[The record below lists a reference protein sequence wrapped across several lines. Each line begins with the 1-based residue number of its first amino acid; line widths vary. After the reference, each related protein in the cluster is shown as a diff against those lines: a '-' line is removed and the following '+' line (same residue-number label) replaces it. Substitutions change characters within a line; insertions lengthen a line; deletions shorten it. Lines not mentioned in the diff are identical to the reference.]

1 MGPGVI
7 VMKVLNTRVLVTHGV
22 HWLPNVDFIV
32 VMSGGTIS
40 EIGSYEELMEHD
52 GVFAQFLRTY
62 LNSTENNEIENEE
75 FKRKTLEKLSS
86 LQSDFSSDQSAT
98 NLVDMVF
105 HSLTRESD
113 SDTHSIDINQGKF
126 KDERNRNM
134 ESWYAGG
141 LPYLETPIIQ
151 HEVPMDLGLSPSFS
165 RETNPTLLTIPIET
179 ENLSHEQCGRFKN
192 SISDVSSRFDSIS
205 SKLNKHEISMENI
218 GSHTVSRESSV
229 FHDPAVDKLIEEEA
243 LETGTVKASVLKTCA
258 KSTGIV
264 VTILIFLLFGIY
276 NVIAMYSSIWLA
288 NWTSDLDL
296 HNLTLLPA
304 NSSERIHKNQYY
316 VGVYGFLGV
325 LQVTLILLFAVTI
338 TKGRINASTC
348 LHQKMLTN
356 VLRCPMEFFDR
367 TPVGRVVNRF
377 AKDIDDIDKEIP
389 WRFESWLECVYWC
402 IGAIIVISYNTP
414 MYLAVIC
421 PLGCLYFLVQRF
433 YIKTARQLRR
443 LQSNTRSLVIS
454 HFSETISGA
463 VTIRAFGIQ
472 KEFNRESELRVDT
485 NHKIQLAA
493 NSSTRWLAVRLEILG
508 AVVVVA
514 AGTFAVFGRETLNG
528 AIVGL
533 SISYAIQFTEYF
545 NWYVRMTS
553 ELETNIV
560 SVERILEYTKRPT
573 GAPLVTDNRP
583 PPSWPAEGKVEFISY
598 SCRYREGLELILK
611 DITVSVKPG
620 EKVGLVGRTGAGKS
634 SLSLAL
640 FRLIEPAGGRILVDG
655 VDVSKIGL
663 HDLRSKLT
671 ILPQE
676 PVLFSGSLRMNLDP
690 HGEHTDSAIWLAL
703 EQSHLKSFIDSLPTK
718 LEYECGE
725 GGQNLSVGQRQL
737 ICLARSLLK
746 KSKVLVLDE
755 ATAAVDMET
764 DDLIQQTIRV
774 EFADCTV
781 LTIAHRLNTVMDYDR
796 ILVLDRGGVK
806 EFDSPGSLLSRT
818 DSLFYQ
824 MTRVLVT
831 HGVHWLPEL
840 DFIVVMSGGTISE
853 VGSYEGK

>member
-1 MGPGVI
+1 
-7 VMKVLNTRVLVTHGV
+7 
-22 HWLPNVDFIV
+22 
-32 VMSGGTIS
+32 
-40 EIGSYEELMEHD
+40 
-52 GVFAQFLRTY
+52 
-62 LNSTENNEIENEE
+62 
-75 FKRKTLEKLSS
+75 
-86 LQSDFSSDQSAT
+86 
-98 NLVDMVF
+98 
-105 HSLTRESD
+105 
-113 SDTHSIDINQGKF
+113 
-126 KDERNRNM
+126 
-134 ESWYAGG
+134 
-141 LPYLETPIIQ
+141 
-151 HEVPMDLGLSPSFS
+151 MDLGLSPSFS

-316 VGVYGFLGV
+316 VGVYGFLGGF
-325 LQVTLILLFAVTI
+325 TSDSNFAV
-338 TKGRINASTC
+338 C
-348 LHQKMLTN
+348 CH
-356 VLRCPMEFFDR
+356 
-367 TPVGRVVNRF
+367 
-377 AKDIDDIDKEIP
+377 
-389 WRFESWLECVYWC
+389 
-402 IGAIIVISYNTP
+402 
-414 MYLAVIC
+414 
-421 PLGCLYFLVQRF
+421 
-433 YIKTARQLRR
+433 
-443 LQSNTRSLVIS
+443 
-454 HFSETISGA
+454 
-463 VTIRAFGIQ
+463 
-472 KEFNRESELRVDT
+472 
-485 NHKIQLAA
+485 NHKGAYQCLNLSSPENA
-493 NSSTRWLAVRLEILG
+493 NKRSSMSRNSLTGLQWLAVRLEILG

-583 PPSWPAEGKVEFISY
+583 LPPGPQRERWSL
-598 SCRYREGLELILK
+598 YRILADTGRGLKLILK

-620 EKVGLVGRTGAGKS
+620 EKVGPVGRTGAGKS

-671 ILPQE
+671 ILPQSGCPLVRASFLSRITFWWMNRLVWTGYKSPLTVDDVFALHPSIKSSTVVSRFNNTWQKELKILRARTILTKTNQQQQSECE
-676 PVLFSGSLRMNLDP
+676 PAHVAESVIPLCDQSRPPGSCRDDI
-690 HGEHTDSAIWLAL
+690 EKRI
-703 EQSHLKSFIDSLPTK
+703 
-718 LEYECGE
+718 
-725 GGQNLSVGQRQL
+725 
-737 ICLARSLLK
+737 SLLK
-746 KSKVLVLDE
+746 VLIKSFGFELFLSQLLKIPSTLFSIGNVILLKLLIDFAEDYSLMSWKGYVMVSGFLLNITVKTLVYQQLCYKTMIVAMQVKTALISAVYNKV
-755 ATAAVDMET
+755 
-764 DDLIQQTIRV
+764 
-774 EFADCTV
+774 
-781 LTIAHRLNTVMDYDR
+781 
-796 ILVLDRGGVK
+796 
-806 EFDSPGSLLSRT
+806 
-818 DSLFYQ
+818 
-824 MTRVLVT
+824 
-831 HGVHWLPEL
+831 
-840 DFIVVMSGGTISE
+840 
-853 VGSYEGK
+853 